1 VRRSRG
7 GNARKHKRE
16 LTDATFL
23 SVLSGDDDADGVSS
37 PSGGVGAGA
46 AVHDAHDEEDD
57 TDVPGAAKAA
67 AYEQGLA
74 PINGFV
80 FARYKL
86 GTITCTSCHCELM
99 YYQDRELLR
108 GGFTFRCRVCQA
120 LQSLTLQEE

>member
-1 VRRSRG
+1 
-7 GNARKHKRE
+7 
-16 LTDATFL
+16 
-23 SVLSGDDDADGVSS
+23 
-37 PSGGVGAGA
+37 VGAGA

-80 FARYKL
+80 FAHYKL
-86 GTITCTSCHCELM
+86 GTITCASCHYELM

-108 GGFTFRCRVCQA
+108 RGFTFRCRVCQA